1 MANVGRRG
9 FVQGAIGGA
18 SALAVASATMAHAAP
33 RRLPNIVFILVDDM
47 GWGDIAAYNP
57 NSKIPTPNLDR
68 MAKQGMRFNDMHA
81 SSAVC
86 TPSRYSIL
94 TGQYPWRNS
103 DKSGALTGYAPS
115 LIKQGRLTV
124 AGMLKKAGYYT
135 AGVGKWHLGLGDQP
149 KTDFSKPFHPAPT
162 DHGFDY
168 YFGLAASL
176 DMPPY
181 AYFENDHLVTPA
193 TDKIEAAGKE
203 GGAANG
209 GRGNLGYHRGGGA
222 MAPGFKF
229 EQVLP
234 DFTDKAIEIVNR
246 QAKKAEPF
254 FLYFA
259 LTSPHNPWLPL
270 PEYKGKSRAG
280 DYGDYVYQTDAMV
293 GKVLAA
299 IEDAGIAG
307 DTLIYF
313 TSDNGAPWDDVR
325 IEQYGHRAN
334 ADWRGRKSDVWEG
347 GHRIPCIVKWPGHVA
362 PGSVSNEMLSLTDFM
377 ATVAAVTGQKLP
389 SDAAEDSFNALP
401 LLEGRNKKPIRETI
415 IHESG
420 KGLRSIREGSWKLE
434 MGLGSGGFSLP
445 DSADPVPGGPTVQL
459 YDLKSDPGELNNL
472 WHARPDIV
480 ERLTKKLKQAEAAG
494 RTRPI

>member
-1 MANVGRRG
+1 MATIGRRD
-9 FVQGAIGGA
+9 FVRGGA
-18 SALAVASATMAHAAP
+18 SVLALASATMANAAP
-33 RRLPNIVFILVDDM
+33 AKLPNIVFILVDDM

-57 NSKIPTPNLDR
+57 NSQIPTPNLDR
-68 MAKQGMRFNDMHA
+68 LASQGMRFNDMHA

-94 TGQYPWRNS
+94 TGRYPWRAS

-115 LIKQGRLTV
+115 LINPGRLTV
-124 AGMLKKAGYYT
+124 AGLLKQAGYYT
-135 AGVGKWHLGLGDQP
+135 AGVGKWHLGLGSDAR
-149 KTDFSKPFHPAPT
+149 TDFSKPFHPAPT

-203 GGAANG
+203 GGPANG
-209 GRGNLGYHRGGGA
+209 GRGNLGYHYGA
-222 MAPGFKF
+222 GAAAPGFKF
-229 EQVLP
+229 DQVLP
-234 DFTDKAIEIVNR
+234 DFTAKAIDVIKQ
-246 QAKKAEPF
+246 QAKQTRPF

-270 PEYKGKSRAG
+270 PEYKGKSKAG
-280 DYGDYVYQTDAMV
+280 DYGDFVYQTDAMV
-293 GKVLAA
+293 GQVLAA
-299 IEDAGIAG
+299 IEDSGLAK

-325 IEQYGHRAN
+325 IQQYGHRAN
-334 ADWRGRKSDVWEG
+334 ANWRGRKSDVWEG

-377 ATVAAVTGQKLP
+377 ATVAAVTGQTLP
-389 SDAAEDSFNALP
+389 DNAAEDSFNTLAV
-401 LLEGRNKKPIRETI
+401 LEGRPHKPIRETI

-434 MGLGSGGFSLP
+434 MGLGSGGFSEP
-445 DSADPVPGGPTVQL
+445 ADVDPIAGGPQGQL
-459 YDLKSDPGELNNL
+459 YDLKADPGELNNL
-472 WHARPDIV
+472 WLARPDIV
-480 ERLTKKLKQAEAAG
+480 ARLSAKLKKAETDG
-494 RTRPI
+494 RTRPN